1 MLSRLETKQ
10 KSYFTLIKSLTV
22 ADLVQSHWCSLCS
35 IYVSQRTLCKSHYCW
50 FYWST
55 TVVCHMR
62 CPLFFDYVGSGTL
75 SPIMRPLYYVNWC
88 RRRNNVW
95 RLTII
100 WALPLVEV
108 VLAVM
113 GYIQIFIS
121 KWHITPFLVM
131 MYVCL
136 LVVCVVYLL
145 IYRKVRKQQ
154 RQEDRLNREDKF
166 RYKTLSTTVMILLIL
181 LFFGHLVWYAGS
193 LSVNYKVLVI
203 LRYPNSSM
211 TCLNC
216 ICDPLIYSLRL
227 SNVQKI
233 WRRSFQCCFKEG
245 SMHSEVTNQQVQ
257 WAKLFPGTSIIYAY
271 EHVMPRYSDRQLTFK
286 ARICFVNINNC
297 HDITNCLN
305 EAKLYS
311 G

>member
-136 LVVCVVYLL
+136 LVICIVYVV
-145 IYRKVRKQQ
+145 IYNEVRKQK
-154 RQEDRLNREDKF
+154 RRVSGLNREEKF
-166 RYKTLSTTVMILLIL
+166 RHKALSTTVFILLT
-181 LFFGHLVWYAGS
+181 FFVCWAPCMICWVISETVFVSYEVGLVLGYTTS
-193 LSVNYKVLVI
+193 NL
-203 LRYPNSSM
+203 

-227 SNVQKI
+227 SKVRKI
-233 WRRSFQCCFKEG
+233 WRRSFQSCYKD
-245 SMHSEVTNQQVQ
+245 
-257 WAKLFPGTSIIYAY
+257 
-271 EHVMPRYSDRQLTFK
+271 PRIQ
-286 ARICFVNINNC
+286 N
-297 HDITNCLN
+297 
-305 EAKLYS
+305 
-311 G
+311 